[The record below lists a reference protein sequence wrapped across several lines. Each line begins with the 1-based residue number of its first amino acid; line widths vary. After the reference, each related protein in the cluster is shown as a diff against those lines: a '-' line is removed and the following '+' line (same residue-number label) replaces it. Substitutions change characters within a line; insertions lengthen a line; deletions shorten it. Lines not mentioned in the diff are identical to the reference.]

1 MCVFLPAIDTAMRAT
16 ALLDNIGVTALA
28 MSAEELAK
36 LEEVSALPAEYP
48 GWMPECQTQ
57 SRIAKV
63 FVPKT

>member
-1 MCVFLPAIDTAMRAT
+1 MRAT